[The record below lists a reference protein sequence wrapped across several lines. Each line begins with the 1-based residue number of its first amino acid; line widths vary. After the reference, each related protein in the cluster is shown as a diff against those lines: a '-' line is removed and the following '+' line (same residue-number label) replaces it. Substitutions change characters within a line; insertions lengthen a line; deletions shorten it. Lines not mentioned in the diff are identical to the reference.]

1 MVMKR
6 RLNKHIPI
14 LAIGVLLFELMAFPH
29 SSAASAAVMKDIQ
42 DEGVMVE
49 GSGSHAKDPASLSWE
64 EYAALQG
71 FEPAVEGVLPQSLP
85 QTESLALRAQHTV
98 VITAYS
104 STVDQ
109 TDGDP
114 WTTASG
120 TRVKDGIIAANFLP
134 FGTRVRIPGLF
145 GDKVFYVTD
154 RMHPRFSDRVDVWMT
169 TREEALQF
177 GAKVATI
184 EVYN

>member
-1 MVMKR
+1 MNHGHHKYITVV
-6 RLNKHIPI
+6 
-14 LAIGVLLFELMAFPH
+14 AISVLLFELMAFPH
-29 SSAASAAVMKDIQ
+29 SAAAFPADLQKS
-42 DEGVMVE
+42 DEDALIE
-49 GSGSHAKDPASLSWE
+49 ASQIKNPASLSWE
-64 EYAALQG
+64 EYTARQG
-71 FEPAVEGVLPQSLP
+71 FETSIEGVLPQPLP
-85 QTESLALRAQHTV
+85 QIESLVLSAQHAV

>member
-1 MVMKR
+1 MKH
-6 RLNKHIPI
+6 RLNRHIPVI
-14 LAIGVLLFELMAFPH
+14 AISVLLFELMAFPH
-29 SSAASAAVMKDIQ
+29 SSVASAGEI
-42 DEGVMVE
+42 E
-49 GSGSHAKDPASLSWE
+49 GSQNAGSRVKDSASLSWA
-64 EYAALQG
+64 EYEDLQG
-71 FEPAVEGVLPQSLP
+71 FHKSAADAYPSQSLP
-85 QTESLALRAQHTV
+85 QTEAWALSATHRV

-120 TRVKDGIIAANFLP
+120 TRVKDGIIAANFLT
-134 FGTRVRIPGLF
+134 FGTRVRIPDLF

-154 RMHPRFSDRVDVWMT
+154 RMHPRFSDRVDIWMT

-184 EVYN
+184 EVYE

>member
-6 RLNKHIPI
+6 RLSKHIPV
-14 LAIGVLLFELMAFPH
+14 LAISVLLFELMAFPH
-29 SSAASAAVMKDIQ
+29 SSIASTAVMPDIQ
-42 DEGVMVE
+42 DEGVMVK
-49 GSGSHAKDPASLSWE
+49 GSQIKDSALFSWE

-71 FEPAVEGVLPQSLP
+71 FEPTVEGVLPQSLP
-85 QTESLALRAQHTV
+85 QTESLALRVQHTV

-120 TRVKDGIIAANFLP
+120 TRVKDGIIAANFLT
-134 FGTRVRIPGLF
+134 FGTRVRIPALF

-169 TREEALQF
+169 TREEALHF

-184 EVYN
+184 EVYE